1 MNAVTYRRGST
12 ADRAALEGLLGGL
25 TPESAYARFQ
35 AALGSVPPP
44 AVVDALMPDGTCGGT
59 VLAWDGDDLVAHGVW
74 VRLGASRVAE
84 IAIVVA
90 DTHQRKGIGT
100 VLADRLV
107 HAADAAGIQRVEVF
121 SVGSNRAVAR
131 MVARSAPDARR
142 ERDGMTVAY
151 SVDVHARRVTSLRS
165 ASADGAAAAPPA
177 DGALGRGYASS
188 RRGPSPRGRAA

>member
-1 MNAVTYRRGST
+1 MSAVTYRHAST

-35 AALGSVPPP
+35 AAVGSGPPP
-44 AVVDALMPDGTCGGT
+44 ALVDALLPGGICGGT

-100 VLADRLV
+100 VLAERLV
-107 HAADAAGIQRVEVF
+107 DAADAAGIERVEIF

-131 MVARSAPDARR
+131 IVARRAPEARR
-142 ERDGMTVAY
+142 ERDGVTVSY
-151 SVDVHARRVTSLRS
+151 SFVLDTRVRLQPV
-165 ASADGAAAAPPA
+165 A
-177 DGALGRGYASS
+177 
-188 RRGPSPRGRAA
+188 